1 MIRSDIRTFKAN
13 VTQQEALRVFTSSG
27 LRSLYWRMRSGPLLR
42 MADAYVPYGFYR
54 VRYTMGGASRMV
66 PRGSVTHE
74 LIFAMDNVDGSL
86 DLFEF
91 STLPDQY
98 DLISLET
105 RNHLEAGL
113 DSARAESLL
122 REKVLRVMF
131 QRGFFRLRADIQLEL
146 TRLPLEIHM
155 PYWLGF
161 YGDGTVLRCRVLD
174 AVRRRIEG
182 AKATAF
188 FEHWLEA

>member
-1 MIRSDIRTFKAN
+1 MIRSAIRTLKAN

-54 VRYTMGGASRMV
+54 VRYTMG
-66 PRGSVTHE
+66 SVTHE
-74 LIFAMDNVDGSL
+74 RVFAMDIVDGSL

-91 STLPDQY
+91 SALPDQN
-98 DLISLET
+98 DLVSLET
-105 RNHLEAGL
+105 RNHLEGAL
-113 DSARAESLL
+113 DSTRAESLL

-131 QRGFFRLRADIQLEL
+131 QRGFFRLRANIQLEL
-146 TRLPLEIHM
+146 TRLSLGIHM
-155 PYWLGF
+155 PYWLGI
-161 YGDGTVLRCRVLD
+161 YGDGTVVRCRVLD
-174 AVRRRIEG
+174 AVRRRLEG

-188 FEHWLEA
+188 FEHWLAA

>member
-1 MIRSDIRTFKAN
+1 MIRSAIRTLKAN

-27 LRSLYWRMRSGPLLR
+27 LGSLYWRMRSGPLLR

-54 VRYTMGGASRMV
+54 VRYAMGRSPGMLAR
-66 PRGSVTHE
+66 RSVTHE
-74 LIFAMDNVDGSL
+74 RIFAMDNVDGSL

-91 STLPDQY
+91 SALPDQN
-98 DLISLET
+98 DLVSLET
-105 RNHLEAGL
+105 RNHLETVL
-113 DSARAESLL
+113 DSTRAESLL

-131 QRGFFRLRADIQLEL
+131 QQGFFRLRANIQLEL
-146 TRLPLEIHM
+146 TRLSLEIHV

-161 YGDGTVLRCRVLD
+161 YGDGTVMRCRVLD
-174 AVRRRIEG
+174 AVRRRLEG

-188 FEHWLEA
+188 FEHWLAA